1 VSVLGFT
8 VDVFDT
14 TGAGDCF
21 AGGFVAAMGRGMQ
34 VAEAARFAN
43 AVGALNVQELGAIA
57 GVRSFES
64 TLEWIRAQ
72 DYKAE
77 SASKSHT
84 PSSST

>member
-1 VSVLGFT
+1 M
-8 VDVFDT
+8 VDAVDA

-21 AGGFVAAMGRGMQ
+21 AAGFLAAMGRGMS

-57 GVRSFES
+57 GVRSFEK
-64 TLEWIRAQ
+64 TLEWMRAQ

-77 SASKSHT
+77 SASKSQI
-84 PSSST
+84 PSSRT